1 MTEQTIKSDPRG
13 RICLGKKIIDIYGK
27 DFIVITFASE
37 IILLPAISD
46 PIGELQEQGKKL
58 PKKATIKQ
66 LRQEILD
73 QSLKDMA

>member
-1 MTEQTIKSDPRG
+1 MTEQTIKSDQRG
-13 RICLGKKIIDIYGK
+13 RICLGKKIVDMYGK
-27 DFIVITFASE
+27 DFTLITSASE

-66 LRQEILD
+66 LRQEIID
-73 QSLKDMA
+73 QCLKDMA